1 MASSDRRGELE
12 LFKDEIEVID
22 RPVASELGAS
32 MALRKDLARPCL
44 FTNVDGK
51 GLRLIGNL
59 WATRPRIARAL
70 GTKVEDIPR
79 FLLEAIRRPQA
90 CTFGKAP
97 FLKNGTRK
105 VDLTALPI
113 PKFFKKDGGRYF
125 TSAMVVAHDA
135 KGNRNVSYHRMM
147 VLGPNKVVA
156 RIVERHLF
164 SMYEEAMKAKKDLKV
179 SIFMTLEI
187 EPMLCGAMS
196 VNYGTDE
203 FTIASALK
211 RVSSKKPLRLVKLS
225 NSIPVPASSQYAF
238 EGRITSEKALEGPFV
253 DITGTY
259 DEVRMQPVFVLDK
272 MYSAPEPVF
281 HSIMPGGLD
290 HFLMMGMPRE
300 PVILDAVEKAVPHVG
315 SIRLTEGGC
324 SWFHSVVSIK
334 QQKQGDA
341 KNAILAALGSHPSMK
356 RVIVVDTDIDI
367 FNDREVEWALATRF
381 QADED
386 LIIIPEARGSTLD
399 SSANGGVTHK
409 VGIDATY
416 PHGRAEEFMRVKE

>member
-1 MASSDRRGELE
+1 
-12 LFKDEIEVID
+12 
-22 RPVASELGAS
+22 
-32 MALRKDLARPCL
+32 
-44 FTNVDGK
+44 
-51 GLRLIGNL
+51 
-59 WATRPRIARAL
+59 
-70 GTKVEDIPR
+70 
-79 FLLEAIRRPQA
+79 
-90 CTFGKAP
+90 
-97 FLKNGTRK
+97 
-105 VDLTALPI
+105 
-113 PKFFKKDGGRYF
+113 
-125 TSAMVVAHDA
+125 
-135 KGNRNVSYHRMM
+135 
-147 VLGPNKVVA
+147 
-156 RIVERHLF
+156 
-164 SMYEEAMKAKKDLKV
+164 
-179 SIFMTLEI
+179 
-187 EPMLCGAMS
+187 MLCGAMS

-211 RVSSKKPLRLVKLS
+211 RASSKKPLRLVKLS
-225 NSIPVPASSQYAF
+225 NGIPVPASSQYAF
-238 EGRITSEKALEGPFV
+238 EGRITSEKADEGPFV

-259 DEVRMQPVFVLDK
+259 DEVRKQPVFVLDK
-272 MYSAPEPVF
+272 MYSTLEPVF

-315 SIRLTEGGC
+315 SVRLTEGGC